1 MTAGLRSAPSASRPA
16 GSAVPDCPRLSAPPA
31 PPWPQLSLCGWGSER
46 CAFPVAAG
54 LGLRA
59 ALCHKGLFVFI
70 RSCVCRRLRRVRCS
84 GGSVSAMEAERT
96 DRQTD
101 RQPRCGRAAVR
112 FAAGLSPPRV
122 PRGRARGRDFGAGR
136 SGGAA
141 AGRGRR
147 CASRCVGDLPLPIP
161 GMELSGGSP
170 LSPLFGSPG
179 SRSRCAARRAER
191 CCGAAPRRGCRCW
204 RHRGAAA
211 GIVGCGSAAAPP
223 GPALCP
229 RRPSARPAVNP
240 AALRCRLGVD
250 ERRRRREEEEEGG
263 SVTAAGK
270 RDVPRFE
277 AGVQ

>member
-1 MTAGLRSAPSASRPA
+1 MLSPSLP
-16 GSAVPDCPRLSAPPA
+16 
-31 PPWPQLSLCGWGSER
+31 GWGSAPR
-46 CAFPVAAG
+46 CAIKGSLCLSEAAFVGGSAGFGARADRFPRWKRSGRTDRRTDSRGAAG
-54 LGLRA
+54 LLCALLRGSARLVSRVDALGA
-59 ALCHKGLFVFI
+59 AT
-70 RSCVCRRLRRVRCS
+70 
-84 GGSVSAMEAERT
+84 SAL
-96 DRQTD
+96 D
-101 RQPRCGRAAVR
+101 GAAV
-112 FAAGLSPPRV
+112 LPP
-122 PRGRARGRDFGAGR
+122 GE
-136 SGGAA
+136 GGAA
-141 AGRGRR
+141 PRVALGIFL
-147 CASRCVGDLPLPIP
+147 CPSP
-161 GMELSGGSP
+161 GWSSLGGSP

-191 CCGAAPRRGCRCW
+191 CCGAAPWRGCW

-250 ERRRRREEEEEGG
+250 ERRRRREEEEEEGG